1 MFQDHSVHDTELS
14 TLKRAGCPWKL
25 GKSALTASVPCL
37 RETELED
44 KFWSGRFCQCP
55 HYFYEGKTFQRSLLC
70 YSCWRHSHVFWCRTS
85 TVCMFNLG
93 TQILFLPERVTSVL
107 YLGRNW
113 RASLQLTLFLCLLL
127 HDEETLDLWSWHHS
141 LTLSPSPFALEME
154 LHNTGTYICVPY
166 ENAMSPGL
174 ADSFVLSSS
183 YSPQSVTSPLHGGEK
198 TFGQAFKWT
207 QQRSEEKNDVLT
219 LLPPEWVPVLVKYW
233 QASPGQMSSQRQTL
247 PLGLQTR
254 ELCDLWASWS

>member
-1 MFQDHSVHDTELS
+1 MKIGQ
-14 TLKRAGCPWKL
+14 K
-25 GKSALTASVPCL
+25 
-37 RETELED
+37 
-44 KFWSGRFCQCP
+44 CP
-55 HYFYEGKTFQRSLLC
+55 HCVCTMFTRDRTRKQVLIRAILPVSSLLLRREDF
-70 YSCWRHSHVFWCRTS
+70 SEIPALLFLLTSPPHVFWCRTS

-107 YLGRNW
+107 YFGRNW

-141 LTLSPSPFALEME
+141 LTLSPSPFVLEME

-174 ADSFVLSSS
+174 AESFVLSLS
-183 YSPQSVTSPLHGGEK
+183 YSPGSITSPRHGGEK

-219 LLPPEWVPVLVKYW
+219 LLPPEWVPILVKYC
-233 QASPGQMSSQRQTL
+233 QASPGQRRSQKQTL

-254 ELCDLWASWS
+254 EVCDLWACWS